1 MKKVLELEV
10 RNLKGI
16 EHLHLKVGNV
26 VVIEGENGA
35 GKSSVL
41 DALRTVFEG
50 GQDPGLIR
58 RGAKKAEVRMLLSD
72 GVTIRKSITSKASDL
87 TISDPNGGVVRSP
100 KAYVEQLAS
109 GFAFDP
115 LALMVAK
122 PKDRAAFLL
131 DAMPISFTAAEVREA
146 AGYKVHSESVDLEG
160 LMAIHQAI
168 YEERT
173 QQNRLERDAAGTV
186 SELRKTLSEDPNA
199 GATDWSQVE
208 ADAQTRLQELQ
219 EAFEAEEARQHQECE
234 DKVERE
240 RQEAEAEI
248 ARVRER
254 LQQRITSI
262 REASE
267 KERSATRT
275 EYEGVKTP
283 LIQHA
288 SEARMK
294 AEQAV
299 KDATIREHIERTQQK
314 ADQCA
319 RRSQEL
325 TEALANLQA
334 LRDSRLE
341 QLPLP
346 GVVAREG
353 EIYVDDVP
361 FAHLNTAKQIE
372 LVYSLAQLK
381 TGELPLMIVDGAE
394 RLDAETYQGF
404 LEAAKS
410 SGMQVIVA
418 RVGDGPLAVSAG

>member
-1 MKKVLELEV
+1 MKTVLELEI

-72 GVTIRKSITSKASDL
+72 GVTIRKSITPKASDL

-115 LALMVAK
+115 LSLMVAK

-186 SELRKTLSEDPNA
+186 SELRKTLSEDQA
-199 GATDWSQVE
+199 DGATDWTKVE
-208 ADAQTRLQELQ
+208 ADAQTKLQELQ
-219 EAFEAEEARQHQECE
+219 KAFEAEEARQHRECE

-283 LIQHA
+283 LIQA

-314 ADQCA
+314 AEQCA

-325 TEALANLQA
+325 TEALASLQA